1 MFEITVM
8 KKPYRGA
15 DVEVIDSIR
24 TDKTDMPTVKRQATK
39 LLKPFAYGNTV
50 EGTWG
55 KNFAGNWKRHE
66 SDYGGSGYFVEIS
79 EVKPEP
85 EFVNTVEGDTLKPDT
100 APEITEMNNYESR
113 SNNWIEDMKSK
124 GFAKGFYA
132 DEVTK
137 QFEHG
142 HIIVSYNDL
151 PDTQNMVDV
160 IVYKKDAL
168 RFVVKGKAELDKVI
182 ERAIKRLEKLFNT
195 PHLDLPKTGKKVRK
209 DYGLAVVETTVETE
223 FVNTVEGDT
232 LKPDTEVTE
241 TVKKAET
248 LDEAVMNARAIKKTN
263 PELAITAKVHGDW
276 LWISGETF
284 KVKNDF
290 KASGFFWARKKQMW
304 YWKPSSYKRRRFKG
318 AREFSID
325 QIIAEHGETEVD
337 ITTNALANTSA

>member
-55 KNFAGNWKRHE
+55 KNFVGNWKRHE

-100 APEITEMNNYESR
+100 APET
-113 SNNWIEDMKSK
+113 
-124 GFAKGFYA
+124 
-132 DEVTK
+132 
-137 QFEHG
+137 
-142 HIIVSYNDL
+142 
-151 PDTQNMVDV
+151 
-160 IVYKKDAL
+160 
-168 RFVVKGKAELDKVI
+168 
-182 ERAIKRLEKLFNT
+182 
-195 PHLDLPKTGKKVRK
+195 
-209 DYGLAVVETTVETE
+209 
-223 FVNTVEGDT
+223 
-232 LKPDTEVTE
+232 TE

-337 ITTNALANTSA
+337 ITTNVA

>member
-1 MFEITVM
+1 MTRITVF
-8 KKPYRGA
+8 KSLYRHSPKREV
-15 DVEVIDSIR
+15 VESI
-24 TDKTDMPTVKRQATK
+24 TVDEGIMESRESLSKLKNKATR
-39 LLKPFAYGNTV
+39 LLKPHGIH
-50 EGTWG
+50 
-55 KNFAGNWKRHE
+55 KNEKMDGWVKARERYVRHYE
-66 SDYGGSGYFVEIS
+66 FTSVWVEIEETP

-100 APEITEMNNYESR
+100 APE
-113 SNNWIEDMKSK
+113 
-124 GFAKGFYA
+124 
-132 DEVTK
+132 
-137 QFEHG
+137 
-142 HIIVSYNDL
+142 
-151 PDTQNMVDV
+151 
-160 IVYKKDAL
+160 
-168 RFVVKGKAELDKVI
+168 
-182 ERAIKRLEKLFNT
+182 
-195 PHLDLPKTGKKVRK
+195 
-209 DYGLAVVETTVETE
+209 TTA
-223 FVNTVEGDT
+223 
-232 LKPDTEVTE
+232 